1 MGEGT
6 TSPVP
11 EAPPRGRRLGR
22 VRQEHVLAYGFLLP
36 AALVMVALIGYP
48 LVKIADLSLRVGRT
62 MNFARIGLL
71 PLGSA
76 NYLRVAT
83 DPAFWHSVGV
93 SAVYVTASIGS
104 AFLIGLG
111 TAQLLNRHM
120 PGRRVFRTL
129 LLIPWAVPGVVASI
143 VFLWML
149 DGSFGVVNAGLRALG
164 VEGPAWFIQQNTAL
178 IAVTL
183 PTIWKSYPLITLVV
197 LAAMQSIPM
206 ELYEAA
212 RLDGASAFAEFR
224 HVTWPGVQGAATLG
238 VLVSALA
245 VFRDVDVIYTTTRGG
260 PSRITETLSLFV
272 YNEGF
277 QYFRM
282 GAAAAAGVLMVM
294 VALLGSLLAVRVI
307 RHEKF

>member
-1 MGEGT
+1 MADV
-6 TSPVP
+6 SPAGGPVQ
-11 EAPPRGRRLGR
+11 RRRGR
-22 VRQEHVLAYGFLLP
+22 VRQEHVLAYVFLLP

-71 PLGSA
+71 PLGDD
-76 NYLRVAT
+76 NYLRVAA
-83 DPAFWHSVGV
+83 DPAFWHSVAV
-93 SAVYVTASIGS
+93 SAAYVFASIGS

-111 TAQLLNRHM
+111 TALLLNRRM
-120 PGRRVFRTL
+120 PGRRILRTL

-149 DGSFGVVNAGLRALG
+149 DGSFGIVNAGLRVLG

-178 IAVTL
+178 AAVTL

-197 LAAMQSIPM
+197 LAAMQSIPA

-212 RLDGASAFAEFR
+212 RLDGAGALAEFR

-260 PSRITETLSLFV
+260 PSRVTETLSLFV

-277 QYFRM
+277 QFFRM
-282 GAAAAAGVLMVM
+282 GAAAAAGVLMVA
-294 VALLGSLLAVRVI
+294 VALLASLLAVRVI

>member
-1 MGEGT
+1 
-6 TSPVP
+6 
-11 EAPPRGRRLGR
+11 
-22 VRQEHVLAYGFLLP
+22 VLAYGFLLP

-48 LVKIADLSLRVGRT
+48 LVKIGDLSLRVGRT

-71 PLGSA
+71 PLGDD

-83 DPAFWHSVGV
+83 DPAFWHSVAV
-93 SAVYVTASIGS
+93 SAAYVFASIGS

-111 TAQLLNRHM
+111 TALLLNRRM
-120 PGRRVFRTL
+120 PGRRILRTL

-149 DGSFGVVNAGLRALG
+149 DGSFGIVNAGLRLVG

-178 IAVTL
+178 AAVTL

-197 LAAMQSIPM
+197 LAAMQSIPA

-212 RLDGASAFAEFR
+212 RLDGAGALAEFR

-260 PSRITETLSLFV
+260 PSRVTETLSLFV

-277 QYFRM
+277 QFFRM
-282 GAAAAAGVLMVM
+282 GAAAAAGVLMVV
-294 VALLGSLLAVRVI
+294 VALLASLLAVRVI